1 MSVPSESRLAR
12 ADGELRT
19 DMLRLFA
26 LVVESVQVATAALLE
41 ADLQAV
47 TRVLEGDA
55 RIDQLTHSIEAR
67 TYELLA
73 HAGGEAVRLRCLVA
87 ILRIAQELERTGDL
101 MTSVAKAARRLYPNP
116 LDPRA
121 RGIIERMRAQATL
134 QLQVATDAY
143 AEWDAARAEALS
155 DMDDVMDELQAELFR
170 AVVVAPGGSEDAEL
184 AVRRAVQVGL
194 ISRFYER
201 AADHA
206 VNVGERVAYM
216 VTGRFPGREGEEA

>member
-1 MSVPSESRLAR
+1 VSVPSESRPAR

-47 TRVLEGDA
+47 TRVLEGDL
-55 RIDQLTHSIEAR
+55 RIDQLTHAIEAR

-73 HAGGEAVRLRCLVA
+73 NAGGEAVRLRCLVA

-121 RGIIERMRAQATL
+121 PNDIL
-134 QLQVATDAY
+134 
-143 AEWDAARAEALS
+143 
-155 DMDDVMDELQAELFR
+155 
-170 AVVVAPGGSEDAEL
+170 
-184 AVRRAVQVGL
+184 L
-194 ISRFYER
+194 I
-201 AADHA
+201 
-206 VNVGERVAYM
+206 
-216 VTGRFPGREGEEA
+216 